1 MKIYVKSLGG
11 INIVT
16 DLKGRKIQFIKTEA
30 QERYWKRTALPI
42 MGCIWQ
48 SDEQARVSQ
57 ARAKDQAEG

>member
-30 QERYWKRTALPI
+30 QERY
-42 MGCIWQ
+42 
-48 SDEQARVSQ
+48 
-57 ARAKDQAEG
+57 